1 MFNAQ
6 KQFAEL
12 SQANLEKSLRL
23 TNIALAG
30 AERLFQLQLSIAR
43 DLLAE
48 NAETAKTLSQV
59 KSVQDLVEL
68 QKTLSQPGVEKTI
81 AVARTVYE
89 AASSTQA
96 ELNKL
101 IEEQVLEFNK
111 NLVTSLDQAAQQAPA
126 GSAAVSMIKNA
137 VESANTAFDTV
148 QKTSQR
154 IAANLTEATVAAVE
168 TGAKSV
174 AAATK
179 AANKAA

>member
-30 AERLFQLQLSIAR
+30 AERLFQLQVGIAR

-48 NAETAKTLSQV
+48 NAETAKSLAQV
-59 KSVQDLVEL
+59 KNVQELVDL
-68 QKTLSQPGVEKTI
+68 QKTLTQPSVEKNI
-81 AVARTVYE
+81 AVARTIYE

-111 NLVTSLDQAAQQAPA
+111 NLVSSLEQAAQQAPA
-126 GSAAVSMIKNA
+126 SGAAVNMFKNA
-137 VESANTAFDTV
+137 VESANTAFETV

-154 IAANLTEATVAAVE
+154 IANDLTQATVAAVE
-168 TGAKSV
+168 SGVKTVETVTRASKS
-174 AAATK
+174 A
-179 AANKAA
+179 

>member
-30 AERLFQLQLSIAR
+30 AERLFQLQLGIAR
-43 DLLAE
+43 DLFAE
-48 NAETAKTLSQV
+48 NAATAKSLAQV

-68 QKTLSQPGVEKTI
+68 QKSLTQPGVEKSI

-89 AASSTQA
+89 AASNTQT

-101 IEEQVLEFNK
+101 VEEQVLEFNK
-111 NLVTSLDQAAQQAPA
+111 NLVASLDKAAQQAPA
-126 GSAAVSMIKNA
+126 GSAAVNLIKNA
-137 VESANTAFDTV
+137 VESANNAFDSIN
-148 QKTSQR
+148 KTSKQ
-154 IAANLTEATVAAVE
+154 IATNLTEATVAAVE
-168 TGAKSV
+168 SGAKTV
-174 AAATK
+174 ATATKAATK
-179 AANKAA
+179 AA